1 MIVTGTIDGVLNELD
16 VTYFSILDPE
26 LEQTCLFVTF
36 FLEKYLEVCVLADVV
51 VIIFSDTAGLDWT
64 LDKLDILVYLSSVND
79 PGVECCFDLRFPT
92 GSLVSCT
99 LLRISN
105 IVLVEIEFASAFCEF
120 KEQEDDVF
128 ESLTWVHESVDSE
141 AGQLTTMHALEG
153 QAAGFASNFGAR
165 LCDLF
170 FCSDLGVAQY
180 TVRSS
185 VSNWHKGLPW

>member
-1 MIVTGTIDGVLNELD
+1 MPFG
-16 VTYFSILDPE
+16 
-26 LEQTCLFVTF
+26 TF
-36 FLEKYLEVCVLADVV
+36 FSEKYLELADVV

-64 LDKLDILVYLSSVND
+64 LDKLDILVYLSSVHD
-79 PGVECCFDLRFPT
+79 PGVECRFDLRFPI

-105 IVLVEIEFASAFCEF
+105 IVLVEIEFASALCEF

-141 AGQLTTMHALEG
+141 AGQLTTMHVLG
-153 QAAGFASNFGAR
+153 QLAGFASNFDAR

-170 FCSDLGVAQY
+170 LCGDLGVVQY

-185 VSNWHKGLPW
+185 VNNWHKGLLLVEVVFVSAICEEQGDDVFESLTWVHESVD